1 MKKNLLCIV
10 ALLSF
15 GILKTNAQYAP
26 VTFDYEKS
34 SFNESLPLPAE
45 KNFMLKGTISN
56 IVDQVR
62 LSIYRNSNHKNPV
75 NVSTWRRSFANQSQ
89 SFDMPVNYKLRG
101 NGEYDFKI
109 DYFRR
114 VTDAEKE
121 VLKTTLYSTLDQ
133 YINAQIEIKRNDIN
147 LNKPASLMISDMNDI
162 TSVGMQYY
170 DNLVGYEFKG
180 FSDIVKD
187 KINQIKDANLR
198 SGKFA
203 ILKSKEGLA
212 DNGESKTAYAQNLM
226 QELKD
231 MVHSELGQLINT
243 DLVVIADSKE
253 IKDYPTEKTMN
264 TLPVNIGYGA
274 VYFSGKWN
282 NLNYG
287 SAPYVGLS
295 FPLGNSTFAPF
306 MSKMSISAGIMLT
319 NIDDQTSKEYTGPF
333 IKKPIYLALGYKV
346 FRFVRLNAGVTALEN
361 RDLNIDNANSVTLKD
376 ISLKP
381 FVGLSAEIN
390 IWAGIKN

>member
-45 KNFMLKGTISN
+45 KNFMLKGSISN
-56 IVDQVR
+56 LIDQVR
-62 LSIYRNSNHKNPV
+62 LSIYRNSNRKNPV
-75 NVSTWRRSFANQSQ
+75 NVATWRRSFANQSQ
-89 SFDMPVNYKLRG
+89 NFDMPVNYKLRG
-101 NGEYDFKI
+101 NAEYDFQI

-147 LNKPASLMISDMNDI
+147 LNKPASLMIDDMNDI
-162 TSVGMQYY
+162 AKTGMQYY

-198 SGKFA
+198 SGKFS
-203 ILKSKEGLA
+203 ILKSKEGLT
-212 DNGESKTAYAQNLM
+212 DNGESKTAYAQNLT
-226 QELKD
+226 QELKNL
-231 MVHSELGQLINT
+231 VHSELGQLINT

-264 TLPVNIGYGA
+264 TLPVNVGYGA

-319 NIDDQTSKEYTGPF
+319 NVKDQTSKEYTGPF
-333 IKKPIYLALGYKV
+333 IKKPIYVALGYKI
-346 FRFVRLNAGVTALEN
+346 FRFVRLNAGATVLEN
-361 RDLNIDNANSVTLKD
+361 RNLTVSNANNVTLKD